1 MDYFVK
7 KSDQWSID
15 LEETLL
21 DRRSADTHEYA
32 QMETPVTGRS
42 FIVLFSVVFVCLIV
56 FFGRAAYLQVWDGVT
71 YAKMAVEN
79 KTRGQPILAKRG
91 IIYDR
96 NNVPLVENVPSFD
109 VVAIPADLPRNKQER
124 ERMARELAV
133 VLRIPEEELLAR
145 FSRIQLAGV
154 TPVLIEEDV
163 MRDLALLLETKAK
176 EFPGVGVKKN
186 AVRKYPEKEYFAH
199 VLGYVGRVSEKDME
213 KNEDLFSI
221 DSIGKMGVEGAYD
234 SFLRGVNGIIEREI
248 NAVSRV
254 TKERQVRQDEI
265 GANVVLTIDA
275 GLQKK
280 ITDVLLAQIAQAP
293 TARGAAAVAMHPS
306 TGEILA
312 LVSVPSFDNNIFTTA
327 ASRQEYQR
335 LERDPLHPFFNRAI
349 AGTYPPGSSIK
360 PFVALAA
367 LQEGTITAKTT
378 IVSTGA
384 IVVHNPYNP
393 DASQLF
399 HDWKAGGHG
408 VVDVYKAI
416 AESVNTFFYAIGGGY
431 GDIDGLG
438 IQRIKKYL
446 TAFGFGGETNIDMS
460 GESTGVIPDQ
470 AWKEKELGTKW
481 VLGDTYNASIG
492 QGNILVTP
500 LQLARAYAALA
511 NGGMLPQPFLVKAV
525 VDKNKETIAEA
536 APIPSAITGMD
547 DAYFSIMR
555 TALRKTVTDGSARR
569 LADLSV
575 AVAGKTGTAQAQ
587 RGNTHAWFSSFA
599 PFDDPEIVLVVLVE
613 DGGEGSAVAVPA
625 AKEIYEWYF
634 DKDRR

>member
-7 KSDQWSID
+7 KSDRWAIEF
-15 LEETLL
+15 EETLL
-21 DRRSADTHEYA
+21 DRRSADTLDYA
-32 QMETPVTGRS
+32 QMETPMTPRS
-42 FIVLFSVVFVCLIV
+42 LIVLFSVTLFCLFV
-56 FFGRAAYLQVWDGVT
+56 FFGRAAYLQSWDGAT
-71 YAKMAVEN
+71 YAKMATEN
-79 KTRGQPILAKRG
+79 KTRGYPILAKRG

-109 VVAIPADLPRNKQER
+109 IVSIPADLPRNKHDR
-124 ERMARELAV
+124 ERMVRELAATMGV
-133 VLRIPEEELLAR
+133 SEEDLSVQ
-145 FSRIQLAGV
+145 FSRMSLAGV
-154 TPVLIEEDV
+154 TPVLVQEDV
-163 MRDLALLLETKAK
+163 VRDVALLLETKAD
-176 EFPGVGVKKN
+176 EFPGIEVKKN
-186 AVRKYPEKEYFAH
+186 AVRRYPEKEYFSQ
-199 VLGYVGRVSEKDME
+199 VLGYVGRVSEANMK
-213 KNEDLFSI
+213 KNENLFSI
-221 DSIGKMGVEGAYD
+221 DSIGKMGIEESYD

-248 NAVSRV
+248 SAVSRI

-265 GANVVLTIDA
+265 GANVILTIDA

-280 ITDVLLAQIAQAP
+280 ITDVLVRQIAQAP
-293 TARGAAAVAMHPS
+293 TARGAAAVALDPS

-312 LVSVPSFDNNIFTTA
+312 MASVPSFDNNIFTTA
-327 ASRQEYQR
+327 ASRQAYQR
-335 LERDPLHPFFNRAI
+335 LLNDPLHPFFNRVI
-349 AGTYPPGSSIK
+349 AGMYPPGSSIK

-378 IVSTGA
+378 VMSTGA

-431 GDIDGLG
+431 GDINGLG

-446 TAFGFGGETNIDMS
+446 NAFGFGSETNIDMI
-460 GESTGVIPDQ
+460 GEGKGIIPDQ
-470 AWKEKELGTKW
+470 AWKEKEMGTKW

-511 NGGMLPQPFLVKAV
+511 NGGKLVQPFLVKAV
-525 VDKNKETIAEA
+525 VDKDKKTILENK
-536 APIPSAITGMD
+536 PIITTEGMVD
-547 DAYFSIMR
+547 DSYFSIMR

-569 LADLSV
+569 LADLPV
-575 AVAGKTGTAQAQ
+575 AVAGKTGTAQAA

-599 PFDDPEIVLVVLVE
+599 PYDDPKIAMVILVE

-625 AKEIYEWYF
+625 TQEIYQWYF
-634 DKDRR
+634 GDRTE

>member
-21 DRRSADTHEYA
+21 DRRSADTFDYA
-32 QMETPVTGRS
+32 QLEMPMSSRS
-42 FIVLFSVVFVCLIV
+42 LIILFAAVFVCV
-56 FFGRAAYLQVWDGVT
+56 FAFFSRAAYLQTWSGAT
-71 YAKMAVEN
+71 YAKMAVDN

-91 IIYDR
+91 IVYDR

-109 VVAIPADLPRNKQER
+109 IVAIPADLPRNKQER
-124 ERMARELAV
+124 ERMVRELAAV
-133 VLRIPEEELLAR
+133 IGVPEDELLSR
-145 FSRIQLAGV
+145 FSRMSLAGV
-154 TPVLIEEDV
+154 APVLVHEDAV
-163 MRDLALLLETKAK
+163 RDVALLLETKTK
-176 EFPGVGVKKN
+176 EFPGISVKKN
-186 AVRKYPEKEYFAH
+186 AVRRYPEKEYFSH
-199 VLGYVGRVSEKDME
+199 VLGYVGRVSESDME
-213 KNEDLFSI
+213 KNEGLFPI
-221 DSIGKMGVEGAYD
+221 DSIGKMGIEGSYD
-234 SFLRGVNGIIEREI
+234 VFLRGVNGIIEREI
-248 NAVSRV
+248 NAVSRI
-254 TKERQVRQDEI
+254 TNERQVREDTI
-265 GANVVLTIDA
+265 GANVILTIDA

-280 ITDVLLAQIAQAP
+280 ITDVLVRAMAEAP
-293 TARGAAAVAMHPS
+293 SARGAAAAALDPS
-306 TGEILA
+306 TGEVLA
-312 LVSVPSFDNNIFTTA
+312 LVSVPSYDNNIFATA
-327 ASRQEYQR
+327 TSRQAYQR
-335 LERDPLHPFFNRAI
+335 LERDPLHPFFNRVI
-349 AGTYPPGSSIK
+349 AGTYPPGSSLK

-378 IVSTGA
+378 VVSTGA

-399 HDWKAGGHG
+399 RDWKEGGHG

-446 TAFGFGGETNIDMS
+446 TLFGFGSETRVDVKGE
-460 GESTGVIPDQ
+460 GAGVIPDQ
-470 AWKEKELGTKW
+470 AWKEKELGAKW

-511 NGGMLPQPFLVKAV
+511 NGGNLVQPYLVKAV
-525 VDKNKETIAEA
+525 VVNNKK
-536 APIPSAITGMD
+536 TGMETTPVITAIGGID
-547 DAYFSIMR
+547 DAYFAIMR
-555 TALRKTVTDGSARR
+555 DALRQTVTDGSGRR
-569 LADLSV
+569 LADLPV

-599 PFDDPEIVLVVLVE
+599 PFDDPTIALVILVE

-625 AKEIYEWYF
+625 AREIYEWYF
-634 DKDRR
+634 SNDR

>member
-1 MDYFVK
+1 MDYFIK
-7 KSDQWSID
+7 KSDHWSID

-21 DRRSADTHEYA
+21 DRRSADTLDYG
-32 QMETPVTGRS
+32 QMETPMTARS
-42 FIVLFSVVFVCLIV
+42 LIVLFGVAFVCLLV
-56 FFGRAAYLQVWDGVT
+56 FFGRAAYLQAWSGET
-71 YAKMAVEN
+71 YAKMATEN

-96 NNVPLVENVPSFD
+96 NNIPLVENVPSFD
-109 VVAIPADLPRNKQER
+109 IVAIPADLPRNKQDR
-124 ERMARELAV
+124 ERMIRELAATIGV
-133 VLRIPEEELLAR
+133 PEEDLVAQ
-145 FSRIQLAGV
+145 FSRVSLAGV
-154 TPVLIEEDV
+154 TPVLVQEDAV
-163 MRDLALLLETKAK
+163 RDVALLLETKTK
-176 EFPGVGVKKN
+176 EFPGIGVKKN
-186 AVRKYPEKEYFAH
+186 AVRRYPEKEYFSQ
-199 VLGYVGRVSEKDME
+199 VLGYVGRASEADMK
-213 KNEDLFSI
+213 KNENLFSI
-221 DSIGKMGVEGAYD
+221 DSVGKMGVEGSYD
-234 SFLRGVNGIIEREI
+234 HFLRGVNGIIEREI
-248 NAVSRV
+248 NAVSRI

-280 ITDVLLAQIAQAP
+280 ITDVLVKQVAQAP
-293 TARGAAAVAMHPS
+293 SARGAAAVALDPS

-312 LVSVPSFDNNIFTTA
+312 LVSVPSYDNNIFTTS
-327 ASRQEYQR
+327 ASRQAYQR
-335 LERDPLHPFFNRAI
+335 MERDPLHPFFNRAI

-378 IVSTGA
+378 VMSTGA

-431 GDIDGLG
+431 GDINGLG

-446 TAFGFGGETNIDMS
+446 TVFGFGGETDVDVQ
-460 GESTGVIPDQ
+460 GEAMGVIPDQ
-470 AWKEKELGTKW
+470 AWKEKEMGAKW

-511 NGGMLPQPFLVKAV
+511 NGGNLVQPFLVKAV
-525 VDKNKETIAEA
+525 VDKDKKTIAET
-536 APIPSAITGMD
+536 AIVSTAIGGID

-555 TALRKTVTDGSARR
+555 AALRKTVTDGSARR
-569 LADLSV
+569 LADLPV
-575 AVAGKTGTAQAQ
+575 AVAGKTGTAQAAH
-587 RGNTHAWFSSFA
+587 GNTHAWFSSFA
-599 PFDDPEIVLVVLVE
+599 PYDDPKIAMVILVE
-613 DGGEGSAVAVPA
+613 DGGEGSSVAVPA
-625 AKEIYEWYF
+625 TQEIYQWYF
-634 DKDRR
+634 GERAE